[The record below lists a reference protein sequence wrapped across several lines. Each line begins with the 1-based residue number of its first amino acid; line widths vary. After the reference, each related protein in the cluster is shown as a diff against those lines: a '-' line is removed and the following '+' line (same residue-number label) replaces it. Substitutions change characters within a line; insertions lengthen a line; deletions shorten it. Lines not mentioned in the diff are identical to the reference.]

1 MSGVVVIAPIVAT
14 AAWPVLCSA
23 AAAVMGA
30 VGLTA
35 VNAQT
40 NTTTDVATETNTR
53 VELDLANSEEVGTTI
68 RRDEELVFANDSLKV
83 IFSRDARGKLK
94 ICVEGSGYSKAE
106 LEQFG
111 RDIAGRVVQQY
122 AYLRIVQEMQARHL
136 SVVDQSVDAD
146 DNIHIKLR
154 GWED

>member
-1 MSGVVVIAPIVAT
+1 MSGVIVIAPVVAT

-30 VGLTA
+30 VGLSA

-40 NTTTDVATETNTR
+40 NISGAAAAESATR
-53 VELDLANSEEVGTTI
+53 VELDLANSEEVGVTI
-68 RRDEELVFANDSLKV
+68 RRDEQLVFANDSLKV
-83 IFSRDARGKLK
+83 IFARDTRGKLT
-94 ICVEGSGYSKAE
+94 ICVEGSGYNKAE

-122 AYLRIVQEMQARHL
+122 AYQRIVQEMQARRL
-136 SVVDQSVDAD
+136 SVVEQSVDED